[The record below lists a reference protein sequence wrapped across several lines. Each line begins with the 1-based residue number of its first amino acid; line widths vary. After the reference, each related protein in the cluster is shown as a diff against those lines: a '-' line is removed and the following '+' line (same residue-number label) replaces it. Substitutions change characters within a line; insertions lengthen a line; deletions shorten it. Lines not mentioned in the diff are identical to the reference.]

1 MSLFF
6 LGWGL
11 TNIVGPR
18 DIASLWNLGFGRV
31 SETALI
37 TGLQF
42 LDDDAES
49 DGAALVYNALV
60 SNLPQLI
67 FSMLYFQY
75 NGLFTCMAA
84 AREWSEFGVKR
95 KPLRVSRAPRGR
107 QKSQYFLQ
115 LPYHFSIPLLALSI
129 LMHWMLSQSI
139 FIVAVE
145 TIRDPFPMFWG
156 LLTCGYSPIAII
168 FVVIASA
175 VMVVGVGITAC
186 HRLPSNMP
194 VVGSC
199 SLAIA
204 AACHQPSDRSTTSEM
219 ALMPLRWGSMNVGDS
234 NLDHCGFSH
243 EHVEDPQPGV
253 SYS

>member
-1 MSLFF
+1 MCLFF

-11 TNIVGPR
+11 SNVVGAT
-18 DIASLWNLGFGRV
+18 DITSLWNLGFGQV
-31 SETALI
+31 SETAII
-37 TGLQF
+37 TGLDF
-42 LDDDAES
+42 LNGGNDPDATA
-49 DGAALVYNALV
+49 AALVYNVLV

-75 NGLFTCMAA
+75 NGLFTCMTA
-84 AREWSEFGVKR
+84 AREWSQFGVNR
-95 KPLRVSRAPRGR
+95 KPLRISGTPRGQ
-107 QKSQYFLQ
+107 QKSQYFLE

-145 TIRDPFPMFWG
+145 TIRDPYPRFFG

-168 FVVIASA
+168 FVVIASG
-175 VMVVGVGITAC
+175 VMVLAAGITAFR
-186 HRLPSNMP
+186 RLPSNMP

-204 AACHQPSDRSTTSEM
+204 AACHQPYGSRASAEMSLTWGVTGAGASD
-219 ALMPLRWGSMNVGDS
+219 LN
-234 NLDHCGFSH
+234 HCGFSH
-243 EHVEDPQPGV
+243 EEVQDPQPGV